1 VSRLQRQRR
10 RRGHGHGGARI
21 FFLGLGLV
29 AVCAALGTLAG
40 VGWVVSVANSGP
52 EIADLKPVDPGASSI
67 VYAADGSR
75 LGFIQSDVLRT
86 PVPSRL
92 IPQVMRD
99 ATIAI
104 EDKRFFDHTG
114 VDFEGIV
121 RSGVKNLRN
130 GKTVQGGST
139 LTMQLVRNLYTDDR
153 ARDGIEG
160 YKRKIR
166 EAKLAK
172 ELEDL
177 HSKTW
182 ILDEYL
188 NDIPYGTVGGQ
199 EALGIQA
206 AARVFFDKPASRL
219 KLHEAALL
227 AGLPQAPSL
236 YNPFLDARA
245 AKQRRDE
252 VLRAMADQ
260 GLVTPAQAAAA
271 IAHELGVKRSRFYTA
286 RRENSFFDFVRSEL
300 IERYGAAVVRQGGL
314 RIRTTVD
321 LDLQR
326 QARASMA
333 AVLDRPGD
341 PSSAIVT
348 IDPADGHILAMAST
362 GSYGTSKFN
371 LAAQGRR
378 QPGSTF
384 KTMVLMTALARGVDP
399 DRTFYTSKPLKF
411 DDPTWGPIDVST
423 YSDTYIGSANL
434 VRATLAS
441 DNSIYEQLDLD
452 LGPQKVT
459 ETARAMGIR
468 SPLYGYPAEGLGGL
482 KYGVSPLEM
491 ANAYA
496 TIASGGLRNRPT
508 AITQV
513 TWPDGHTDQLGRPRR
528 TRAFSDGVTHEAT
541 KILQQNIQ
549 AGTGTAANIGCPAAG
564 KTGTTDDFRDA
575 WFVGFTPRLS
585 TAVWVGYA
593 DKQVAMRSVH
603 GISVAGGTFP
613 AQIWG
618 RYMKT
623 AKGRFC
629 GGFPAP
635 QQRFAAVPF
644 FGTYATTGVP
654 GKDGKLD
661 DGSAASLETGGK
673 AKREK
678 DGGGGSSSDGATK
691 KRYPTGQYEEPPQK
705 APVTQAPPTV
715 PAQAAP
721 EPTPS
726 PAPTPAPT
734 TPATPAPDPA
744 APAAPAVG
752 GGTPTP

>member
-1 VSRLQRQRR
+1 VSRRERQRR
-10 RRGHGHGGARI
+10 RRGHSHGGARI
-21 FFLGLGLV
+21 LFLGLALV
-29 AVCAALGTLAG
+29 VVVAALGGLAG

-52 EIADLKPVDPGASSI
+52 QIADLKPVDPGSSSI

-86 PVPSRL
+86 PIASRQ

-104 EDKRFFDHTG
+104 EDKRFFEHTG

-166 EAKLAK
+166 EAKLAE

-182 ILDEYL
+182 ILDQYL
-188 NDIPYGTVGGQ
+188 NNIPYGTVGGQ

-219 KLHEAALL
+219 KLHEAAML

-252 VLRAMADQ
+252 VLRSMVEQ
-260 GLVTPAQAAAA
+260 GLITPSQGAAA
-271 IAHELGVKRSRFYTA
+271 IAHKLGVERSRFYTS
-286 RRENSFFDFVRSEL
+286 RRENYVFDFVRSEL
-300 IERYGAAVVRQGGL
+300 IERYGAAVVRKGGL
-314 RIRTTVD
+314 RIQTTID
-321 LDLQR
+321 LDLQD
-326 QARASMA
+326 QARSAMA
-333 AVLDRPGD
+333 AVLNQPGD

-348 IDPADGHILAMAST
+348 IDPSDGHILAMASS
-362 GSYGTSKFN
+362 GAYGKSKFN
-371 LAAQGRR
+371 LAAQGQR

-384 KTMVLMTALARGVDP
+384 KTMVLMTALQRGVDP
-399 DRTFYTSKPLKF
+399 RRTFYTSKPLKF
-411 DDPTWGPIDVST
+411 DDPTWGPIDVAT
-423 YSDTYIGSANL
+423 YSDTYMGKADL

-452 LGPQKVT
+452 LGPDKVKA
-459 ETARAMGIR
+459 TARAMGIT

-496 TIASGGLRNRPT
+496 TIADGGLRNRPT
-508 AITQV
+508 AITRV
-513 TWPDGHTDQLGRPRR
+513 TWPDGHTDQLGKPRR
-528 TRAFSDGVTHEAT
+528 TRVFTDGVTHEAT

-564 KTGTTDDFRDA
+564 KTGTTDNFRDA

-593 DKQVAMRSVH
+593 DKQVEMRSVH
-603 GISVAGGTFP
+603 GIAVAGGTFP

-629 GGFPAP
+629 GD
-635 QQRFAAVPF
+635 FATPKEPFKAVPF
-644 FGTYATTGVP
+644 FGRYATTGVP
-654 GKDGKLD
+654 GEDGELD
-661 DGSAASLETGGK
+661 EGDTASLETGKGK
-673 AKREK
+673 KQR
-678 DGGGGSSSDGATK
+678 SDSDTSTD
-691 KRYPTGQYEEPPQK
+691 KRYPKGQYEAPPQK
-705 APVTQAPPTV
+705 APVTKAPPKV
-715 PAQAAP
+715 PVEPAPEPDPAPAP
-721 EPTPS
+721 EPT

-734 TPATPAPDPA
+734 PDPA
-744 APAAPAVG
+744 APATPAPG
-752 GGTPTP
+752 GAAPTP

>member
-1 VSRLQRQRR
+1 VSRRERQRR
-10 RRGHGHGGARI
+10 RRGHSHGGARI
-21 FFLGLGLV
+21 LFLGLALAVV
-29 AVCAALGTLAG
+29 AAALGILAG

-52 EIADLKPVDPGASSI
+52 EIADLKPVDPGSSSI

-86 PVPSRL
+86 PVPSGA

-99 ATIAI
+99 ATVAI
-104 EDKRFFDHTG
+104 EDKRFFEHTG

-153 ARDGIEG
+153 VRDGIDG

-166 EAKLAK
+166 EAKLAE

-177 HSKTW
+177 HSKPW
-182 ILDEYL
+182 ILTEYL
-188 NDIPYGTVGGQ
+188 NNIPYGTVGGQ
-199 EALGIQA
+199 EALGVQA

-236 YNPFLDARA
+236 YNPFLDAKA
-245 AKQRRDE
+245 AKRRRDE
-252 VLRAMADQ
+252 VLRAMQAQ
-260 GLVTPAQAAAA
+260 GRITPQQATAA
-271 IAHELGVKRSRFYTA
+271 IAHPLGVRRSRFYTS
-286 RRENSFFDFVRSEL
+286 RRENTFFDFVRSEL
-300 IERYGAAVVRQGGL
+300 IERYGAAQVRQGGL
-314 RIRTTVD
+314 RIHTTVD
-321 LDLQR
+321 LDLQ
-326 QARASMA
+326 QEARASIA

-348 IDPADGHILAMAST
+348 IDPANGHILAMASSGT
-362 GSYGTSKFN
+362 YGRSKFN

-384 KTMVLMTALARGVDP
+384 KTMVLMTALQRGVDP
-399 DRTFYTSKPLKF
+399 RRTFYTSKPLKF

-441 DNSIYEQLDLD
+441 DNAIYQQLDLD
-452 LGPQKVT
+452 LGPEKVK
-459 ETARAMGIR
+459 ETARAMGI
-468 SPLYGYPAEGLGGL
+468 SSTLLGYPAEGLGGL

-496 TIASGGLRNRPT
+496 TIADGGYRNRPT

-513 TWPDGHTDQLGRPRR
+513 TWPDGRTDELGRARR
-528 TRAFSDGVTHEAT
+528 TKVFTDGVTHEAT
-541 KILQQNIQ
+541 KILEQNVR
-549 AGTGTAANIGCPAAG
+549 AGTGTAAAIGCPAAG
-564 KTGTTDDFRDA
+564 KTGTTDNFRDA

-585 TAVWVGYA
+585 TAVWVGYP
-593 DKQVAMRSVH
+593 DKQVEMRSVH
-603 GISVAGGTFP
+603 GIAVAGGTFP
-613 AQIWG
+613 AQIWA

-623 AKGRFC
+623 AKGRYC

-635 QQRFAAVPF
+635 KKPFKAVPF

-654 GKDGKLD
+654 GKDGKRD
-661 DGSAASLETGGK
+661 TGAAGALETGTGPDDTPSK
-673 AKREK
+673 DHKRR
-678 DGGGGSSSDGATK
+678 
-691 KRYPTGQYEEPPQK
+691 RYPKGAYEAPPQK
-705 APVTQAPPTV
+705 APVTE
-715 PAQAAP
+715 AAP
-721 EPTPS
+721 AVPDEPAADPTPAPS
-726 PAPTPAPT
+726 PDPAPTPTPT
-734 TPATPAPDPA
+734 PVPAP
-744 APAAPAVG
+744 APAAPATPSPA

>member
-1 VSRLQRQRR
+1 VSRRERQRR
-10 RRGHGHGGARI
+10 RRGHSHGGARI
-21 FFLGLGLV
+21 LFLGLGLV
-29 AVCAALGTLAG
+29 VAFAALGVLAG
-40 VGWVVSVANSGP
+40 VGWVASVAGSGP
-52 EIADLKPVDPGASSI
+52 QIADLKPVDPGSSSV

-75 LGFIQSDVLRT
+75 LGVIQSDVLRT
-86 PVPSRL
+86 PVPARA

-104 EDKRFFDHTG
+104 EDKRFFEHTG

-153 ARDGIEG
+153 ARDGIAG

-166 EAKLAK
+166 EAKLAE

-182 ILDEYL
+182 ILGQYL
-188 NDIPYGTVGGQ
+188 NNIPYGTVGGQ
-199 EALGIQA
+199 EALGVQA

-219 KLHEAALL
+219 RLHEAALL

-252 VLRAMADQ
+252 VLRAMEEQA
-260 GLVTPAQAAAA
+260 LITPRQAAAA
-271 IAHELGVKRSRFYTA
+271 IAHPLGVERSRFYTS
-286 RRENSFFDFVRSEL
+286 RRENFFFDFVRSEL
-300 IERYGAAVVRQGGL
+300 IERYGAAQVRRGGL

-321 LDLQR
+321 LGLQR

-333 AVLDRPGD
+333 AVLNQPGD

-348 IDPADGHILAMAST
+348 IDPANGHILAMASSGT
-362 GSYGTSKFN
+362 YGKSTFN

-441 DNSIYEQLDLD
+441 DNAIYQQLDLD
-452 LGPQKVT
+452 LGPQKVR
-459 ETARAMGIR
+459 ETARAMGIT
-468 SPLYGYPAEGLGGL
+468 SKLLGYPAEGLGGL

-496 TIASGGLRNRPT
+496 TIADGGYRNRPT
-508 AITQV
+508 AITKV
-513 TWPDGHTDQLGRPRR
+513 TWPDGHTDQLGRARR
-528 TRAFSDGVTHEAT
+528 TKVFSDGVTHEAT
-541 KILQQNIQ
+541 KILQQNVQ
-549 AGTGTAANIGCPAAG
+549 SGTGTAAAIGCPAAG
-564 KTGTTDDFRDA
+564 KTGTTDNFRDA

-593 DKQVAMRSVH
+593 HKQVEMRSVH

-618 RYMKT
+618 RYMKA
-623 AKGRFC
+623 AKGRYC

-635 QQRFAAVPF
+635 KQPFKPGPF

-654 GKDGKLD
+654 GQHGRRDTGAASTLETSGQD
-661 DGSAASLETGGK
+661 DGG
-673 AKREK
+673 RE
-678 DGGGGSSSDGATK
+678 DRPR
-691 KRYPTGQYEEPPQK
+691 KRYPKGAYEAPPQR
-705 APVTQAPPTV
+705 APVTKTAPDV
-715 PAQAAP
+715 PDEPAP
-721 EPTPS
+721 D
-726 PAPTPAPT
+726 PTPAPAPD
-734 TPATPAPDPA
+734 PAPAPAPAPAPDPA
-744 APAAPAVG
+744 APAAPAPA